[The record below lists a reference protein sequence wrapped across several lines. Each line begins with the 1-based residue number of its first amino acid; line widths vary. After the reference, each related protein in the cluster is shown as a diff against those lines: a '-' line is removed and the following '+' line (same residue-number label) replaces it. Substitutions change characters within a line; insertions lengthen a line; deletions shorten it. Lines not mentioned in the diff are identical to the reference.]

1 MSEKAKISGSVD
13 IHGSGATNIST
24 TPSILPTLTSTSS
37 SSSAI
42 DSSTVVGQKCNT
54 CGGLFRDAA
63 AYRNHFR

>member
-1 MSEKAKISGSVD
+1 MMSEKAKISGSVD

-24 TPSILPTLTSTSS
+24 TPSILPTLTSS